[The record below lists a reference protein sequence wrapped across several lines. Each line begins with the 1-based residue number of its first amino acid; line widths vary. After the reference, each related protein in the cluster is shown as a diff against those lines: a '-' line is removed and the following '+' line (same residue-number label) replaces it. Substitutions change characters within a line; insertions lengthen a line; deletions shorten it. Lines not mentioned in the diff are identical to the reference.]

1 MPRGLKGEPRTERVG
16 AKARMGLLKHENTQ
30 SRGKEWAPSKVS
42 RKKELIW
49 EKEPRRGAEP
59 VLILD

>member
-1 MPRGLKGEPRTERVG
+1 MPRKLKGEPRTEGG

-30 SRGKEWAPSKVS
+30 SRGKEWALQKVS

-49 EKEPRRGAEP
+49 EKEPRRGAEL
-59 VLILD
+59 V